1 MNAGNQ
7 MTRWLW
13 RVAVGLAV
21 ANGLVLVLFV
31 LPAREQRLQ
40 QEDQLLDL
48 QRRIRAL
55 QREGQSSEGLLAAF
69 REVEEFAQGYPRRA
83 ELLGLM
89 DRLTRLA
96 RSLAVMVPAVDY
108 RPSDV
113 KEVGLTKIT
122 VALTAEGNYGKIRRY
137 LYELEGMRRHL
148 VIERLSLQDPKGTSE
163 LQVNLQLA
171 VYVR

>member
-7 MTRWLW
+7 MARWLW

-21 ANGLVLVLFV
+21 ANGLVLLLL
-31 LPAREQRLQ
+31 LPAREQRHR

-55 QREGQSSEGLLAAF
+55 QREGQSSEGLLTAF

-83 ELLGLM
+83 ELLGLI

-96 RSLAVMVPAVDY
+96 RSLTVMVPAVDY
-108 RPSDV
+108 RPSEV
-113 KEVGLTKIT
+113 KEVGLTKVT
-122 VALTAEGNYGKIRRY
+122 VALLAEGNYGKIRRY

-148 VIERLSLQDPKGTSE
+148 VIERVSLQDPKGTSE
-163 LQVNLQLA
+163 LQVHLQLA

>member
-7 MTRWLW
+7 MARWLW
-13 RVAVGLAV
+13 RVAAGLAV
-21 ANGLVLVLFV
+21 ANGLVLVLLL
-31 LPAREQRLQ
+31 LPAREQRQQ

-55 QREGQSSEGLLAAF
+55 QREGQSSEGLLTAF

-83 ELLGLM
+83 ELLGLI

-96 RSLAVMVPAVDY
+96 RSLTVMVPAVDY
-108 RPSDV
+108 RPSEV
-113 KEVGLTKIT
+113 KEVGLTKVT
-122 VALTAEGNYGKIRRY
+122 VALLAEGNYGKIRRY

-148 VIERLSLQDPKGTSE
+148 VIERVSLQDPKGTSE
-163 LQVNLQLA
+163 LQVQLQLA